1 MVLLL
6 AVSKVELLLSINK
19 ALRCSD
25 FTGPDNYSTQGV
37 GGARS
42 IVQAGPCI

>member
-6 AVSKVELLLSINK
+6 AVSKVELLLSVNM

-25 FTGPDNYSTQGV
+25 FKWT
-37 GGARS
+37 
-42 IVQAGPCI
+42 